1 MNKFNSLLFQADV
14 IALLPEVFLAL
25 TFLVILVY
33 GSFQITKATELYTY
47 LTPLVSRLT
56 LAALIL
62 TFILV
67 LNNPIV
73 NTVVWNATFVLDY
86 LSSWSKLFV
95 IFSVFLCVLLAEEYL
110 FLARI
115 RPYEMFVFF
124 IGIVLSLFLLV
135 SSYDLL
141 SIYLSVVFLSLIFY
155 TLAAWKRDSGFSA
168 EAGLKYFI
176 LGLLASVFFLFG
188 SSLLYL
194 VTGTTNIGSLILLF
208 NNLSDFSTLGC
219 VGLLC
224 IASALLFKLGSAPYH
239 MWVIDVYEGSP
250 TIVSL
255 LFAAVPKL
263 AIFIVLLRIVF
274 LGCWSLFS
282 TVWENLFFC
291 CGLLSLFWGC
301 LGGLGEIKL
310 KRVLGYSA
318 VGHIGFLC
326 LGVGCGSVE
335 GSQAV
340 FFYLLI
346 YTFTSIY
353 IWSYLIHLGPIK
365 KSWIS
370 LVDSV
375 GMVQS
380 NPVLGFI
387 TCLMFFSLAGIPPF
401 GGFFAKMV
409 IFVALVDGYFYLIC
423 VVAVITSS
431 VAAFYYLRIIKILY
445 FEKSNTWIFFDAI
458 SKSHAFVLSLTS
470 LIVLLF
476 VLNPNIFYLL
486 SYKLGLSLLI

>member
-14 IALLPEVFLAL
+14 VALLPEVFLAL

-33 GSFQITKATELYTY
+33 GSFQVANATELYTY
-47 LTPLVSRLT
+47 LLPFVSRLT
-56 LAALIL
+56 LLSL
-62 TFILV
+62 VLSFFLV
-67 LNNPIV
+67 LNNPIID
-73 NTVVWNATFVLDY
+73 TVVWNATFVLDY

-95 IFSVFLCVLLAEEYL
+95 IFSVFLCVLLSEEYL

-115 RPYEMFVFF
+115 RPYEVFVFF
-124 IGIVLSLFLLV
+124 IGITLSLFLLV

-141 SIYLSVVFLSLIFY
+141 SVYLSIEFLSLIFY

-176 LGLLASVFFLFG
+176 LGSLASVFFLFG

-194 VTGTTNIGSLILLF
+194 VTGTTNLGSLTLLF
-208 NNLSDFSTLGC
+208 NNLSDFSILGC
-219 VGLLC
+219 VGMLC
-224 IASALLFKLGSAPYH
+224 VASALLFKLGSAPYH
-239 MWVIDVYEGSP
+239 MWVIDVYEGAP

-263 AIFIVLLRIVF
+263 AIFIVLLRLVF
-274 LGCWSLFS
+274 LGSWSLFS
-282 TVWENLFFC
+282 SVWENFFFI
-291 CGLLSLFWGC
+291 CGLLSLFFGC
-301 LGGLGEIKL
+301 LGGLGEIKF

-340 FFYLLI
+340 FFYLFI

-353 IWSYLIHLGPIK
+353 VWAYLMHLGPISK
-365 KSWIS
+365 NWLS

-375 GMVQS
+375 GIVQS
-380 NPVLGFI
+380 NPTLGLL

-409 IFVALVDGYFYLIC
+409 VFVALVDGYFYIVC

-431 VAAFYYLRIIKILY
+431 IAAFYYLRIIKILY
-445 FEKSNTWIFFDAI
+445 FEKSNTWAFFDTI
-458 SKSHAFVLSLTS
+458 SKSHSFVLSLTS

-476 VLNPNIFYLL
+476 AVNPNIFYLL
-486 SYKLGLSLLI
+486 SYKLGLSFLI